1 MRYEVP
7 AIDSTGLHA
16 LKDVVHRTRR
26 DGTLVLL
33 SDVHTQPLVALGR
46 SAVLEEVGEENLFG
60 NLDDALD
67 RAREHLGLPLVEHPV
82 FAVPTVAR
90 EASVGG
96 ARAAIDR
103 PRREGAGRR

>member
-1 MRYEVP
+1 MEISALARK
-7 AIDSTGLHA
+7 TGYAEQLP
-16 LKDVVHRTRR
+16 KSDVR
-26 DGTLVLL
+26 TLVLL

-67 RAREHLGLPLVEHPV
+67 RAREHLGLPPADHPL

-90 EASVGG
+90 ET
-96 ARAAIDR
+96 I
-103 PRREGAGRR
+103 AGSGLLVLRGSSRTNKTRS

>member
-1 MRYEVP
+1 MRNVP

-46 SAVLEEVGEENLFG
+46 SAVLDEVGEDNLFG

-67 RAREHLGLPLVEHPV
+67 RARDHLGLPPAERPE
-82 FAVPTVAR
+82 FATPTVAR
-90 EASVGG
+90 ETPASGVP
-96 ARAAIDR
+96 AVRKVRRA
-103 PRREGAGRR
+103 